1 VTAREV
7 INRLRREGW
16 AEREGKGSHV
26 IFTKSGHQNIPV
38 SRHGGDLPHGTLRK
52 ICRDAGWEWPPER

>member
-16 AEREGKGSHV
+16 AERLGEGSHA
-26 IFTKSGHQNIPV
+26 IFSKPNSVSIPV
-38 SRHGGDLPHGTLRK
+38 PRHGLDLPTGTLRT